1 MLMDIQVITSNL
13 LNPPILFFF
22 LGMIAVALKSDLD
35 MPQPLPRL
43 LSMYL
48 LLSIG
53 FKGGVELR
61 HSAGGSEV
69 ALTLLAAMAMALAV
83 PLYAF
88 FILRR
93 RMDVPNAAAIAAT
106 YGSVSAVTFITASA
120 FLDQLGL
127 KHGGHMV
134 AGMALMESP
143 AIIVGVALARLNH
156 AGEGERHNGWR
167 ELLREAIF
175 NGSVLLLIGSLV
187 IGFVTGDEGGKQ
199 LLPFTDG
206 IFKGMLCLFLLD
218 MGLVSARRL
227 ANLRQLGAFPIGFG
241 LLLPLFNA
249 AVAIG
254 LARLI
259 GMSAGDA
266 LLFTILCASASY
278 IAVPAAMRLAVP
290 EANPGVYVSMSLAIT
305 FPFNVIVGIPLY
317 MALINAFWR

>member
-1 MLMDIQVITSNL
+1 MDINVITSNL

-22 LGMIAVALKSDLD
+22 LGMIAVGLKSDLD

-61 HSAGGSEV
+61 HSAGGPQV
-69 ALTLLAAMAMALAV
+69 VLTLLAAMGMALIV

-88 FILRR
+88 FVLRR
-93 RMDVPNAAAIAAT
+93 RMDVPNAAAISAT

-120 FLDQLGL
+120 FLDHLGVA
-127 KHGGHMV
+127 HGGHMV

-143 AIIVGVALARLNH
+143 AIIVGVALARLNRG
-156 AGEGERHNGWR
+156 AGEGEHHNGWR
-167 ELLREAIF
+167 ELLRESIF

-187 IGFVTGDEGGKQ
+187 IGIVTGDEGGKA

-206 IFKGMLCLFLLD
+206 IFKGMLSLFLLD
-218 MGLVSARRL
+218 MGLVSARRI
-227 ANLRQLGAFPIGFG
+227 ANLRQLGAFPIAFG

-249 AVAIG
+249 AVALGI
-254 LARLI
+254 ARLI

-266 LLFTILCASASY
+266 LLFTVLCASASY

-290 EANPGVYVSMSLAIT
+290 EANPGVYVSMALAIT
-305 FPFNVIVGIPLY
+305 FPFNVALGIPLY
-317 MALINAFWR
+317 MSIINQFWR

>member
-1 MLMDIQVITSNL
+1 MDIHAITSNL

-43 LSMYL
+43 LSLYL

-69 ALTLLAAMAMALAV
+69 VLSLLAAMGMALAV
-83 PLYAF
+83 PLVSF
-88 FILRR
+88 TILRR

-120 FLDQLGL
+120 FLDQLGM

-156 AGEGERHNGWR
+156 AGDSEHHHGWG

-175 NGSVLLLIGSLV
+175 NGSVLLLIGSLL
-187 IGFVTGDEGGKQ
+187 IGFVTGNEGGKA
-199 LLPFTDG
+199 LMPFTDG

-227 ANLRQLGAFPIGFG
+227 ANLRQVGVFATGFA
-241 LLLPLFNA
+241 LLMPLFNA
-249 AVAIG
+249 AAAMAI
-254 LARLI
+254 ARMI
-259 GMSAGDA
+259 GIGAGDA
-266 LLFTILCASASY
+266 LLFTVLCASASY

-290 EANPGVYVSMSLAIT
+290 EAHPGVYVSMALALT
-305 FPFNVIVGIPLY
+305 FPFNVALGIPLY
-317 MALINAFWR
+317 MFIINQFWR

>member
-1 MLMDIQVITSNL
+1 MDIQVITSNL

-69 ALTLLAAMAMALAV
+69 VLSLLAAMGMALVV

-120 FLDQLGL
+120 FLDQLGV

-156 AGEGERHNGWR
+156 AGEGEHHNGWR

-175 NGSVLLLIGSLV
+175 NGSVLLLIGSLI
-187 IGFVTGDEGGKQ
+187 IGFVTGEEGGKA

-218 MGLVSARRL
+218 MGLVSARRI
-227 ANLRQLGAFPIGFG
+227 ANLRQLGAFPIAFG

-249 AVAIG
+249 AVAMG

-266 LLFTILCASASY
+266 LLFTVLCAGASY
-278 IAVPAAMRLAVP
+278 IAVPAAMRLALP

-317 MALINAFWR
+317 MAVINTLWR

>member
-1 MLMDIQVITSNL
+1 MDIDVITSNL

-53 FKGGVELR
+53 FKGGAELR
-61 HSAGGSEV
+61 HSAGGSAV
-69 ALTLLAAMAMALAV
+69 ILSLLAAMGMALAV
-83 PLYAF
+83 PVVAF

-93 RMDVPNAAAIAAT
+93 RMGVPNAAAIAAT

-120 FLDQLGL
+120 FLDHLGVQ
-127 KHGGHMV
+127 HGGHMV

-143 AIIVGVALARLNH
+143 AIIAGVALARMH
-156 AGEGERHNGWR
+156 RDTGEDEHRNGWR
-167 ELLREAIF
+167 ELLREALF
-175 NGSVLLLIGSLV
+175 NGSVLLLIGSLL
-187 IGFVTGDEGGKQ
+187 IGIVTGEEGSKA
-199 LLPFTDG
+199 LAPFTEG
-206 IFKGMLCLFLLD
+206 IFKGVLCLFLLD

-241 LLLPLFNA
+241 LLMPLFNA
-249 AVAIG
+249 TVAVG

-259 GMSAGDA
+259 GMGAGDA
-266 LLFTILCASASY
+266 LLFTVLCASASY
-278 IAVPAAMRLAVP
+278 IAVPAAMRLALP

-305 FPFNVIVGIPLY
+305 FPFNVALGIPIY
-317 MALINAFWR
+317 MAVINLLWR

>member
-1 MLMDIQVITSNL
+1 MDIHVITSNL

-61 HSAGGSEV
+61 HSAGGMDVILS
-69 ALTLLAAMAMALAV
+69 LLAAMGMALAV

-120 FLDQLGL
+120 FLDQLGVQ
-127 KHGGHMV
+127 HGGHMV

-143 AIIVGVALARLNH
+143 AIIVGVALSRMNH
-156 AGEGERHNGWR
+156 AAEGESRHDWR
-167 ELLREAIF
+167 ELLRESIF

-187 IGFVTGDEGGKQ
+187 IGFVTGDEGGKA
-199 LLPFTDG
+199 LLPFTEG

-227 ANLRQLGAFPIGFG
+227 ANLRQLGAFPIGFA

-249 AVAIG
+249 AVALG
-254 LARLI
+254 LARVI

-266 LLFTILCASASY
+266 LLFTVLCASASY
-278 IAVPAAMRLAVP
+278 IAVPAAMRIAVP
-290 EANPGVYVSMSLAIT
+290 DANPGVYVSMALAIT
-305 FPFNVIVGIPLY
+305 FPFNVALGIPLY
-317 MALINAFWR
+317 MSIINQLWR